1 MKANRIADRKT
12 TNCRSSKYP
21 LRISFTSH
29 IAELD
34 SSIVTVSLNHKLI
47 LEYSRMNE
55 SLQNIRMGKKKRVY
69 REVWLLLFSEAYK
82 IAYSILNSM
91 DPWPELS
98 IRMQSSNSSLSM
110 FSRLYWSF
118 GLTR

>member
-1 MKANRIADRKT
+1 MKANRIADWNT

-47 LEYSRMNE
+47 LEYSRMKE
-55 SLQNIRMGKKKRVY
+55 SLQNIRMVKKMMY
-69 REVWLLLFSEAYK
+69 REVWLLSFSVQNCLLHFKLDGSLARVINQNAIFQLKSFHVLK
-82 IAYSILNSM
+82 IVLEFWTY
-91 DPWPELS
+91 
-98 IRMQSSNSSLSM
+98 
-110 FSRLYWSF
+110 
-118 GLTR
+118 